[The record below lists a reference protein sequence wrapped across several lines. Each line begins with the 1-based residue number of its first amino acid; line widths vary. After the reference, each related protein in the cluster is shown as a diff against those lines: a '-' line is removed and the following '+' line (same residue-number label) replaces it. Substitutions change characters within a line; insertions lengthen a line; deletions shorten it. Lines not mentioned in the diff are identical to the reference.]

1 MLYNSISNTINNE
14 DAKYNEYI
22 SNCDYKKIIINPDE
36 PGFSKR
42 IVKGK
47 RINTP
52 RSKYTLYHYDKT
64 ILSRLD
70 TVNSKYR
77 SVLFSYPE
85 NKLVCFSPPKS
96 LDYSDFIQKY
106 PKIGDEFSIVEKIEG
121 ISIQLF
127 YDERIHSWEIA
138 TKTNIGGN
146 YWYFANTS
154 GSETQ
159 GYQGHNVENL
169 HPTFYDMFLDAIR
182 EPRNKKLSDIYWIE
196 HLPTSHCYSFVL
208 QHPENKII
216 MEVDEPTIFLV
227 AVYYL
232 ESYSTRDIGYLS
244 IKSFDETNHHCSF
257 DPTRHIRPEFFEQI
271 PSCTNIHTVNQYIV
285 NIPPFVYKKW
295 SWLQSLELYGVVR
308 FPKVLFHANNS
319 MDIIRQIKIRNN
331 STRYKINECK
341 YNVKSYNDLASY
353 YSEYSKYS
361 DENWCGIVIWN
372 HNTDERTTIENPN
385 YTSFIKMVKIPPWL
399 HYNYLCT
406 KRINKL
412 DVFIEYYTKYKSAI
426 LFLDRFFDKM
436 INTLH
441 ECYMAVFVKKI
452 ISINKV
458 SYQFRP
464 YIEELHK
471 LWYLPFINTAKPQKI
486 TKHIVKKYI
495 ESKDPQYQLYMFSYY
510 RRCYANTL

>member
-1 MLYNSISNTINNE
+1 MLYNSLPNNIIDNE
-14 DAKYNEYI
+14 HEKYNEYI
-22 SNCDYKKIIINPDE
+22 SNCYYTKIIINPYE
-36 PGFSKR
+36 PGFSSK

-64 ILSRLD
+64 ILSTLD

-77 SVLFSYPE
+77 SLIFSYPE

-96 LDYSDFIQKY
+96 VEYFDFIQKY
-106 PKIGDEFSIVEKIEG
+106 PKISTEFSIFEKIEG
-121 ISIQLF
+121 ISIHLF

-146 YWYFANTS
+146 YWYFAERSVCTRDEKHS
-154 GSETQ
+154 
-159 GYQGHNVENL
+159 
-169 HPTFYDMFLDAIR
+169 TFYDMFLDALR
-182 EPRNKKLSDIYWIE
+182 EPRNKKLSDISWIE
-196 HLPTSHCYSFVL
+196 HLPTSYCYSFVL

-216 MEVDEPTIFLV
+216 MKVHEPSLFLV
-227 AVYYL
+227 AVYYSPSFFINNAPIQVTCSS
-232 ESYSTRDIGYLS
+232 ENKYLDLS
-244 IKSFDETNHHCSF
+244 PD
-257 DPTRHIRPEFFEQI
+257 FFEPTPISYYTHRVSMQHSYGKNQHIVYI
-271 PSCTNIHTVNQYIV
+271 PSFI
-285 NIPPFVYKKW
+285 YKNW
-295 SWLQSLELYGVVR
+295 SVLQSLELSGVLQ
-308 FPKVLFHANNS
+308 FPKVLH
-319 MDIIRQIKIRNN
+319 I
-331 STRYKINECK
+331 
-341 YNVKSYNDLASY
+341 KSYSELSSY

-361 DENWCGIVIWN
+361 DENWCGIVVWN
-372 HNTDERTTIENPN
+372 HKTGERTTIKNPN

-399 HYNYLCT
+399 HYNYLCV
-406 KRINKL
+406 KRINKV
-412 DVFIEYYTKYKSAI
+412 DEFMDYYTQYKSSI

-436 INTLH
+436 IIILH

-452 ISINKV
+452 MAINKV

-464 YIEELHK
+464 YVEELHK

-486 TKHIVKKYI
+486 TKNIVKKYI